1 MFPYYSL
8 ERRFLERV
16 AQTNRVKSS
25 GANNNAVAPGVDTTV
40 PNTAGQKIKLEG
52 AGTPFASVPPWLRPP
67 QGYVHGTGQSMAQ
80 AALSNGNNRAAMAG
94 RLLLAG
100 GKDSFDRGL
109 SNNGS
114 AHLLSMMEEQQRQAR
129 SMQTQF
135 DNSASNLLAALN
147 SHGSNNKLTDFSP
160 SNSMS
165 SLLMKSGLSRDQ
177 LSELVR
183 ARSKNSLM
191 ERQSS
196 LDALMSLDFQS
207 LQSIDNLASLIQ
219 NGRNSQVPRNGLKNW
234 TPQDN
239 SYDAISGSN
248 INTSNLANA
257 RRLASEGRMENL
269 IRSLSS
275 GNVTNNAQSQGGSN
289 ANFNALLQNI
299 GNGSSTNLLD
309 HNSALN
315 LANMLRID
323 SSTGLSALRMQD
335 GLNHRNNSVDDFLS
349 LVASGD
355 IPHQDPH
362 MLNMPLQSVLQH
374 QNNSSTAASI
384 LAQHQHLLSQSG
396 RNSNANLSQHF
407 ASLNNVAHMGNGA
420 TNNNNN
426 AATLLSGLANNSSV
440 ASLLQQYANSQGSNS
455 ASMPT
460 VSQQQEQSGSKRKLD
475 DSAQEN
481 VSNKR

>member
-1 MFPYYSL
+1 M
-8 ERRFLERV
+8 
-16 AQTNRVKSS
+16 
-25 GANNNAVAPGVDTTV
+25 
-40 PNTAGQKIKLEG
+40 
-52 AGTPFASVPPWLRPP
+52 PFASVPPWLRPP

-80 AALSNGNNRAAMAG
+80 AALSNSNNRAAMAG

-109 SNNGS
+109 STNAS

-129 SMQTQF
+129 RMQPQF

-147 SHGSNNKLTDFSP
+147 SHESNNNLTDFSP

-177 LSELVR
+177 LSELVQ

-191 ERQSS
+191 ERQNS

-207 LQSIDNLASLIQ
+207 LQSIDNLANLIQ
-219 NGRNSQVPRNGLKNW
+219 NGRNFPKNGLKNW
-234 TPQDN
+234 TPQE
-239 SYDAISGSN
+239 SETVSGSN
-248 INTSNLANA
+248 SNTSNLANA

-275 GNVTNNAQSQGGSN
+275 GNVTNNMHNQGGSN
-289 ANFNALLQNI
+289 ANFNALLQNF
-299 GNGSSTNLLD
+299 GSGSNNNLLD

-315 LANMLRID
+315 LANMLRVD

-362 MLNMPLQSVLQH
+362 LLNMPLQSVIQN

-396 RNSNANLSQHF
+396 KNSDVNLSQHP
-407 ASLNNVAHMGNGA
+407 ALLNNNTTNVGNGV
-420 TNNNNN
+420 TNNNNP
-426 AATLLSGLANNSSV
+426 ATLLNGLANNSSV
-440 ASLLQQYANSQGSNS
+440 ASLLQQYANNQGSN
-455 ASMPT
+455 PT
-460 VSQQQEQSGSKRKLD
+460 MMATLSQQQEQQTSGSKRKLD
-475 DSAQEN
+475 ETGQES